1 VHQQRDDFERL
12 AAMVPDG
19 FDRASVVVN
28 AAIVLLGVL
37 DEAPQRAA
45 LEYCARHAADLE
57 SPGFRAGFHSSMRGI
72 VELGILRTMPAAE
85 VREAVRQ
92 GVVYADILLESVA
105 ALRRS
110 ARRSE
115 AQNKAARQKGRKR

>member
-1 VHQQRDDFERL
+1 
-12 AAMVPDG
+12 
-19 FDRASVVVN
+19 
-28 AAIVLLGVL
+28 
-37 DEAPQRAA
+37 
-45 LEYCARHAADLE
+45 
-57 SPGFRAGFHSSMRGI
+57 MRGI